1 MRIAVDVMGGDK
13 APHEIVLGCIEAV
26 RRKDEIPGLEQIIM
40 VGREADI
47 MRELKL
53 CGGELGDSLSFVHA
67 SETIEMDEAPAAAV
81 RKKKDNSLTV
91 CMELVKKGE
100 ASAAVSAGNSG
111 AFSAAAL
118 FTLGRIKGVQRPV
131 IATILPT
138 QKSKPIVVVDSGAN
152 MDCDPEWMAQF
163 AIMGAAYAEKV
174 LNAGDAPK
182 VGLVNIGTE
191 ECKGNEFTHAA
202 FGHVKNSGVNFQG
215 NIEGHDLF
223 RGDIDVAVCDGFVGN
238 IILKT
243 TESVAIAISK
253 WLKAAVMSGGFFAK
267 IGALLLKGAFH
278 KLKKRMDP
286 EQYGGALLLGVNGN
300 AVVTHGSAT
309 HRAIFYAIEVAA
321 CSSKN
326 ELDETIATRIAAYNE
341 RVAQAESEKLAANIA
356 ESATSATVK
365 TEE

>member
-13 APHEIVLGCIEAV
+13 APHEIVLGCIEAS
-26 RRKDEIPGLEQIIM
+26 RRLDEIPGLEQIIM
-40 VGREADI
+40 VGREEDI
-47 MRELKL
+47 MRELKI
-53 CGGELGDSLSFVHA
+53 CGGELGDSLTFVNA
-67 SETIEMDEAPAAAV
+67 SETIDMDEAPAAAV

-100 ASAAVSAGNSG
+100 AQAAVSAGNSG
-111 AFSAAAL
+111 AFAAAAL
-118 FTLGRIKGVQRPV
+118 FTLGRIKGVHRPV

-152 MDCDPEWMAQF
+152 MDCDPSWMAQF
-163 AIMGAAYAEKV
+163 AIMGSAYAEKV
-174 LNAGDAPK
+174 LDAGSEPQ

-191 ECKGNEFTHAA
+191 ECKGNEFTHQA
-202 FGHVKNSGVNFQG
+202 FGYLKNAGVNFKG

-243 TESVAIAISK
+243 TESVAIAISH
-253 WLKAAVMSGGFFAK
+253 WLKSYILSGGIFSK
-267 IGALLLKGAFH
+267 LGALLLKGSFK
-278 KLKKRMDP
+278 KLKKRMNP

-300 AVVTHGSAT
+300 AIVTHGSAT
-309 HRAIFYAIEVAA
+309 HRTVFYTIQVAA
-321 CSSKN
+321 NASKN

-341 RVAQAESEKLAANIA
+341 RLAKEEAEKAAASEAADKPA
-356 ESATSATVK
+356 GE
-365 TEE
+365 